1 MLKYSEVSKGL
12 GHWYDGQIVTG
23 SEKFWVE
30 ETSGGHEV
38 QSSMQSKAVGNNGL
52 SAITSS

>member
-23 SEKFWVE
+23 SDKFWVE